1 MASSMEICNEP
12 LLFRD
17 AWEDAPSH
25 APPPTSAPMDNILFF
40 GSTDFMYEIMEA
52 AQGRNWI
59 HSLDAS
65 KLLEKLGPASP
76 NSVSSA
82 ISPTSRST
90 TRTSSS
96 KSKAFEN
103 ALFIFDT
110 TSQDP
115 DPATWLRDLAQACAQ
130 ARQVLC
136 LVASRCGQQRDCWAA
151 GLHGSLLCA
160 ER

>member
-25 APPPTSAPMDNILFF
+25 APAPTIAPMDNILFF

-52 AQGRNWI
+52 AQSRNWI

-65 KLLEKLGPASP
+65 KLLEKLGAASP

-82 ISPTSRST
+82 ISPTARST
-90 TRTSSS
+90 TRTPSS
-96 KSKAFEN
+96 KSKVFET
-103 ALFIFDT
+103 ALFVFDT
-110 TSQDP
+110 TSLEP
-115 DPATWLRDLAQACAQ
+115 DPANWLRDLAQACAQ

-136 LVASRCGQQRDCWAA
+136 LVASRCEQQRDCWAA
-151 GLHGSLLCA
+151 GLH
-160 ER
+160 